1 MVKKI
6 LTFVFIIILLISS
19 SGIAFAEEGY
29 IPDEFDEIEDTIPD
43 DVADKI
49 PDGIFSGDTDDFAE
63 SVSVLTTWEYILD
76 YVFEIL
82 GLNLNQALRVFAITV
97 ALLVICS
104 LLNMLK
110 DSFNNSAL
118 ETVISMISSAA
129 IMATI
134 IELSR
139 KPLEDAINLLDYIRI
154 FINTV
159 SPTLSAMYAMGGN
172 ISGAIVHNYGLIV
185 FLSILENVIILS
197 LELILGICMALALSS
212 AFMQGNNL
220 VGISNA
226 IKKTFTFFLGLIMLI
241 FTTVISTQTLL
252 ASKADTISS
261 KTAKLLAMQ
270 VIPVVGSTVGE
281 SLRTAGASI
290 EYLRSNVGVALIII
304 LILVIAPTIISI
316 SIYRLIFIA
325 GNAVSGLLGCE
336 REGRLMLELSSLFG
350 YVLAILA
357 ISCIV
362 VIYLL
367 TVFAKC
373 SSPLI

>member
-6 LTFVFIIILLISS
+6 LTLLFIVILVISTS
-19 SGIAFAEEGY
+19 ATAFAEEAY

-49 PDGIFSGDTDDFAE
+49 PDGIFSDDTEDFAE
-63 SVSVLTTWEYILD
+63 SVGVLTSWEYILD

-82 GLNLNQALRVFAITV
+82 GLHLDQALRVFAITV

-159 SPTLSAMYAMGGN
+159 SPTISAMYAMGGN

-220 VGISNA
+220 LGISNA

-304 LILVIAPTIISI
+304 LILVIAPTIITI
-316 SIYRLIFIA
+316 SIYRLVFIA

>member
-82 GLNLNQALRVFAITV
+82 GLNLDQALRVFAITV

-154 FINTV
+154 FINTA

-316 SIYRLIFIA
+316 SIYRLILIA

-336 REGRLMLELSSLFG
+336 REGRLMLEISSLFG

>member
-6 LTFVFIIILLISS
+6 LTLLFIVILVIFTSAT
-19 SGIAFAEEGY
+19 AFAEEVY
-29 IPDEFDEIEDTIPD
+29 VPDEFDEIEDTIPD

-49 PDGIFSGDTDDFAE
+49 PDGIFSDDTDDFAE
-63 SVSVLTTWEYILD
+63 SVSVLTSWEYILD
-76 YVFEIL
+76 YLFEIL
-82 GLNLNQALRVFAITV
+82 GLNLDQALRVFAITV

-110 DSFNNSAL
+110 DSFNNSVL

-159 SPTLSAMYAMGGN
+159 SPTLSTMYAMGGN

-220 VGISNA
+220 LGISNA
-226 IKKTFTFFLGLIMLI
+226 IKKTFTFFLGFIMLI

-252 ASKADTISS
+252 ASKADTITS

-304 LILVIAPTIISI
+304 LILVIAPTIITI

-336 REGRLMLELSSLFG
+336 REGRLMLEISSLFG
-350 YVLAILA
+350 YVLAILT

>member
-76 YVFEIL
+76 YVFEII
-82 GLNLNQALRVFAITV
+82 GLNLDQALRVFAITV

-226 IKKTFTFFLGLIMLI
+226 IKKTFTFFLGIIMLI

-336 REGRLMLELSSLFG
+336 REGRLMLEISSLFG

>member
-82 GLNLNQALRVFAITV
+82 GLNLDQALRVFAITV

-336 REGRLMLELSSLFG
+336 REGRLMLEISSLFG